1 MMNAVASLQNI
12 TALPSAGALGGA
24 ERAAQSTIT
33 NFAQG
38 VNGAAQGAHRVD
50 FSDILSQ
57 VAANGVET
65 MKRAESASIMG
76 LQGQASVQQVV
87 EAVMS
92 AEQSLQTAIAV
103 RDKVVAAYQEISR
116 MAI

>member
-24 ERAAQSTIT
+24 AGVERAASAAIT
-33 NFAQG
+33 NFP
-38 VNGAAQGAHRVD
+38 QGAQRVD
-50 FSDILSQ
+50 FTDILAQ
-57 VAANGVET
+57 VASNGVET
-65 MKRAESASIMG
+65 MQRAEAVSIMG

>member
-12 TALPSAGALGGA
+12 TALPSAGALGAAGGV
-24 ERAAQSTIT
+24 ERAASAAIT
-33 NFAQG
+33 SFP
-38 VNGAAQGAHRVD
+38 QGAPRVD
-50 FSDILSQ
+50 FSEILSQ
-57 VAANGVET
+57 VATNGIES
-65 MKRAESASIMG
+65 MQRAEAASIMG